1 MAITNN
7 LKDPFV
13 SVFVNTDNQVVIV
26 CRYCIDER
34 EDDEESVI
42 QYKEY
47 VEDSAVISMDDI
59 DDLIKELQKIREKF
73 NG

>member
-26 CRYCIDER
+26 CRYCIDEG